1 MASTATRL
9 IHLIMALQR
18 QPNLPA
24 SKLAE
29 ELEVSVRT
37 VQRYI
42 GMLED
47 MGVPIYAERGTHGGY
62 SLVRGYRMP
71 PLMFSAEEAVAV
83 CLGAEMVAR
92 AWGKLFRPSAQSAVT
107 KIANVLPETQ
117 LADINWARES
127 LLTRGMPRINP
138 SVDEDTLQM
147 VYSAV
152 HEHTRLE
159 IVYRGRGQLNT
170 ERRTIDPYALVYS
183 WGQQYCLAFCH
194 LRGALRSFRVDRI
207 EAVKTLPETFVR
219 PADFDADEHF
229 NPNALDADPFVVV
242 LFFPPSH
249 ALIAKDHPCCWDS
262 LMEHDDGA
270 VTVTFKSADLSMA
283 ACRVMG
289 FLPGARLESPPE
301 LITLVRDKARAIAAS
316 YDTTNMDNEIKSDE
330 LAVNAPSAK
339 EPAYAKHY

>member
-1 MASTATRL
+1 MANTATRL

-37 VQRYI
+37 IQRYI
-42 GMLED
+42 GMLEE
-47 MGVPIYAERGTHGGY
+47 MGVPVYAERGTHGGY

-71 PLMFSAEEAVAV
+71 PLMFSADEAVAV

-92 AWGKLFRPSAQSAVT
+92 AWGKLFRPSAQSALT
-107 KIANVLPETQ
+107 KIANVLPEAQ
-117 LADINWARES
+117 LADINWAKES

-138 SVDEDTLQM
+138 SVDDDTLQT
-147 VYSAV
+147 VYRAV
-152 HEHTRLE
+152 HEQNR
-159 IVYRGRGQLNT
+159 IQIAYRGRGQLST
-170 ERRTIDPYALVYS
+170 ERRTINPYALVYS

-207 EAVKTLPETFVR
+207 EAVKTLAETFVR

-229 NPNALDADPFVVV
+229 NPNALDAESFDVV
-242 LFFPPSH
+242 LSFPPAQ
-249 ALIAKDHPCCWDS
+249 ALVAKDHPCCWDS
-262 LMEHDDGA
+262 LMEHADGA

-283 ACRVMG
+283 ASRVMG
-289 FLPGARLESPPE
+289 FLPGAQLESPPE
-301 LITLVRDKARAIAAS
+301 LITLVRDKARAIVDSLGGSTLNAS
-316 YDTTNMDNEIKSDE
+316 TAIDSHI
-330 LAVNAPSAK
+330 AK
-339 EPAYAKHY
+339 EPEYAKHY